1 MVNEPVNLPP
11 PLVVPV
17 NGTTTVAAASTVVT
31 GANPIAAANITRL
44 SNVATNLMRH
54 LPVREACWRDRTRR
68 RRAPTRRT
76 NVQVECP
83 RVGMLLRV
91 SWSLVTDPHGL
102 ARGLT
107 NYGDADFSRYL
118 RRSFATSMG
127 YSREMLARPV
137 VGIAQSASGFN
148 NCHRHFPELID
159 AVKRGVVAAGGL
171 PLDFPTI
178 SLGEVFLSPTSMMFR
193 NLMSI
198 DVEEMIRAQ
207 PMDSVVLVGGCDK
220 TVPAQLMGAASA
232 NVPAVQ
238 LLAGPMMPMPYH
250 GERLGACTDC
260 RRFWA
265 KYRAGGLSATEIQ
278 EIEGNLATTAG
289 TCAVMGTA
297 STMAALAE
305 TLGMALPGTAA
316 IPAVHADRLR
326 AAEASGRQ
334 AVALA
339 TAGLRPSRIMTA
351 KAIENALRVLLAIGG
366 STNALI
372 HLTAIAGRVGVPV
385 SLTRLNELSDSTP
398 VLVDLKPTGQHYM
411 SDLHAAGGVGAVL
424 RELKPLLHLDC
435 LTVTGDTLGQ
445 RLAAEPG
452 WVDRA
457 VVRPLDDPYQ
467 KQGGLVALFGSLA
480 PGGAILKRSAADPA
494 LFEREAR
501 AVVFSSLDD
510 LAARIDAADLDVTPD
525 DVLVLQNAGP
535 KSGYAM
541 PEAGYL
547 PIPARLARAGVK
559 ALVRIS
565 DARMSGTAYGTIVLH
580 VSPEAAV
587 GGPLA
592 LVKSGDRIRL
602 SVARRSI
609 DLVVDEAELGRRRA
623 AWRAPTT
630 PPGRGYAKLYMQSVL
645 QAEHGCDF
653 DFLRQQEPTA

>member
-1 MVNEPVNLPP
+1 M
-11 PLVVPV
+11 
-17 NGTTTVAAASTVVT
+17 S
-31 GANPIAAANITRL
+31 
-44 SNVATNLMRH
+44 
-54 LPVREACWRDRTRR
+54 D
-68 RRAPTRRT
+68 
-76 NVQVECP
+76 P
-83 RVGMLLRV
+83 R
-91 SWSLVTDPHGL
+91 GL

-107 NYGDADFSRYL
+107 NYGDADFSLYL

-207 PMDSVVLVGGCDK
+207 PMDAVVLVGGCDK

-232 NVPAVQ
+232 DVPAVQ
-238 LLAGPMMPMPYH
+238 LLAGPMMPMAYH

-265 KYRAGGLSATEIQ
+265 KYRAGGLSAAEIQ

-366 STNALI
+366 STNAII

-435 LTVTGDTLGQ
+435 LTVTGNTLGQ

-467 KQGGLVALFGSLA
+467 KQGGLVALF
-480 PGGAILKRSAADPA
+480 
-494 LFEREAR
+494 EREGR

-510 LAARIDAADLDVTPD
+510 LAARIDAAGLDVAPD
-525 DVLVLQNAGP
+525 DFLVLQNAGP

-547 PIPARLARAGVK
+547 PIPARLAKAGVK
-559 ALVRIS
+559 DMVRIS

-609 DLVVDEAELGRRRA
+609 DVVVDEAELGRRRA

-653 DFLRQQEPTA
+653 DFLRKQEPTA